1 MASETSGT
9 ASYLIGALLRYCN
22 KLCYTDETI
31 TAQSTAN
38 SEVVAAKWPSLSTI
52 GRRVATSNS
61 VTGCRENVALCTGER
76 TTK

>member
-22 KLCYTDETI
+22 KLCYTDETT

-38 SEVVAAKWPSLSTI
+38 IEVVAAKWFRLSTI

-61 VTGCRENVALCTGER
+61 VTGCRENVALCTGEL